1 MARRQDFYFDL
12 LNGISDGLYFVDRE
26 RRITFWNR
34 AAERLTG
41 YEAREVVNRNCAD
54 NILSH
59 VDAEGNSLCE
69 GMCPL
74 ARTLKDGEPREAEVF
89 LHHRKGHRVPV
100 AVRISPLRN
109 SAGKITGAVEVFNDN
124 SRRLAETDELEQL
137 KKLALVDPVTE
148 IRNRRFLETSLQAVI
163 NEIRRQSWPMGL
175 LFVDIDRFKQV
186 NDTYG
191 HEEGDE
197 VLRAVAQTLARAV
210 RGYDLVGRW
219 GGEEFVLV
227 IRNVTVKNLARLAEK
242 LRALVAN
249 SSLDVAG
256 TKVAVTVSIGATSI
270 VAEDTVADAV
280 GRAESL
286 MYVAKA
292 SGRNRVASG

>member
-1 MARRQDFYFDL
+1 MATRQDFYFDL

-41 YEAREVVNRNCAD
+41 YEAREVVGRKCTD
-54 NILSH
+54 NILAH
-59 VDAEGNSLCE
+59 VDADGLSLCE

-109 SAGKITGAVEVFNDN
+109 SAGKVTGAVEVFNDN
-124 SRRLAETDELEQL
+124 SRRVAETDELEQL

-148 IRNRRFLETSLQAVI
+148 IRNRSFLEMSLQAVI

-186 NDTYG
+186 NDAHG
-191 HEEGDE
+191 HEAGDA
-197 VLRAVAQTLARAV
+197 VLRAVAQTLARGV
-210 RGYDLVGRW
+210 RGYDLAGRW
-219 GGEEFVLV
+219 GGEEFVMV
-227 IRNVTVKNLARLAEK
+227 IRNVTGKNLARLAEK
-242 LRALVAN
+242 LRALVAH
-249 SSLDVAG
+249 SSVDVAG
-256 TKVAVTVSIGATSI
+256 TKVAVTVSIGATAI
-270 VAEDTVADAV
+270 AAEDTVAGAV
-280 GRAESL
+280 GRAEAL
-286 MYVAKA
+286 MYASKA
-292 SGRNRVASG
+292 GGRDRVTSD